1 MKTIHNYNLLVA
13 ILTAA
18 AAAAAAA
25 FSRYA
30 PQERAARSV
39 LLQRDPG
46 LSGRKDMETL
56 SLLSLQ

>member
-1 MKTIHNYNLLVA
+1 MKTIHKYNLLVA
-13 ILTAA
+13 ILT